1 MERMPN
7 PLISQKSSDSGLHAY
22 LHPLVLLNI
31 SDHITRHA
39 VRQQRGPIV
48 GALLGQ
54 QKGRSISLEHVFECN
69 TVIEPNGDVFL
80 HQAWFSERLQQFKD
94 VHKSSALDLVGWF
107 TITLPTG
114 PTPAQLPL
122 HHQILEQYNE
132 AAILLAFHA
141 SELQDTSSTIGKLPL
156 TIYESVYE
164 EETMSDGD
172 RSMEIDGQARQLA
185 LRFRE
190 LPYSI
195 ETEEA
200 EMISVDFVASGGG
213 NAAAIDS
220 EVPSETKAKMKDERK
235 ERQPKKEAPEVSPL
249 SREDEDRMRNSNVE
263 IIYLI
268 FQLTKVIVIAN
279 LTVRLGAVRTLESRL
294 RLIKAYLQSAQSSTS
309 SMIPSPSSPP
319 LSNSILRSIYS
330 LISHLTLLNPQDSD
344 SISVESLAQANDVAL
359 VALLCSMGESIRG
372 LREVGKKFAVARA
385 MKHSMAAQHGM
396 ESQMRGAMW

>member
-94 VHKSSALDLVGWF
+94 VHKSPALDLVGWF

-249 SREDEDRMRNSNVE
+249 SREDED
-263 IIYLI
+263 L
-268 FQLTKVIVIAN
+268 IAN

-309 SMIPSPSSPP
+309 SVIPSPSSPP

>member
-1 MERMPN
+1 MERIPN

-94 VHKSSALDLVGWF
+94 VHKSPALDLVGWF

-249 SREDEDRMRNSNVE
+249 SREDED
-263 IIYLI
+263 L
-268 FQLTKVIVIAN
+268 IAN

-309 SMIPSPSSPP
+309 SVIPSPSSPP

>member
-94 VHKSSALDLVGWF
+94 VHKSPALDLVGWF

-164 EETMSDGD
+164 EETMNDGD

-249 SREDEDRMRNSNVE
+249 SREDED
-263 IIYLI
+263 L
-268 FQLTKVIVIAN
+268 IAN

-309 SMIPSPSSPP
+309 SVIPSPSSPP

>member
-1 MERMPN
+1 MN
-7 PLISQKSSDSGLHAY
+7 
-22 LHPLVLLNI
+22 
-31 SDHITRHA
+31 
-39 VRQQRGPIV
+39 
-48 GALLGQ
+48 
-54 QKGRSISLEHVFECN
+54 
-69 TVIEPNGDVFL
+69 
-80 HQAWFSERLQQFKD
+80 
-94 VHKSSALDLVGWF
+94 
-107 TITLPTG
+107 
-114 PTPAQLPL
+114 
-122 HHQILEQYNE
+122 
-132 AAILLAFHA
+132 
-141 SELQDTSSTIGKLPL
+141 
-156 TIYESVYE
+156 
-164 EETMSDGD
+164 DGD

-249 SREDEDRMRNSNVE
+249 SREDED
-263 IIYLI
+263 L
-268 FQLTKVIVIAN
+268 IAN

-309 SMIPSPSSPP
+309 SVIPSPSSPP